1 MKKNQTNNIIK
12 KYEISLKKLDFKGIF
27 KPTKTSLELIK
38 VANTY
43 LKKKQDI
50 LDLGCGGGIVAYNLY
65 RKNLSQKFFLS
76 DIDKKSVKKAERN
89 LNQKNIKCN
98 FKIGDCFAP
107 WNNHHFDLIINDVS
121 GVSKQIAT
129 LSPWFK
135 NVPTDD
141 SKKGIGLLKKVIQE
155 ARIYMKKNS
164 YIIFPIISLSDVN
177 QAKKIVAKNLK
188 IMNIKKVSW
197 PLPKEMYKYKKFLSK
212 EKIKQNIDYEIKYN
226 MIICYTLIVSAKKK

>member
-1 MKKNQTNNIIK
+1 MKKNQINNIIK
-12 KYEISLKKLDFKGIF
+12 NYEISVKKLDFKGIF

-38 VANTY
+38 IANSY

-50 LDLGCGGGIVAYNLY
+50 LDLGCGSGIVAYNLY
-65 RKNLSQKFFLS
+65 KKNLNQKFFLS
-76 DIDKKSVKKAERN
+76 DIDKKSVKKAEKN
-89 LNQKNIKCN
+89 LHQKNIKCN
-98 FKIGDCFAP
+98 FKIGDCFVP
-107 WNNHHFDLIINDVS
+107 WKNYYFDLIINDVS

-135 NVPTDD
+135 NVPTDN

-155 ARIYMKKNS
+155 AKIYMKKSS

-177 QAKKIVAKNLK
+177 QAKRIVEKNLK
-188 IMNIKKVSW
+188 IIKIKKVNW
-197 PLPKEMYKYKKFLSK
+197 PLPKEMYKYREFLNK

-226 MIICYTLIVSAKKK
+226 MIICYTLIVIAKKK